1 MSFFESQT
9 KARCSSS
16 RIALFALAR
25 DLLVVMLLV
34 SAAFPAAATT
44 WGETTVV
51 DPISGKPCKVATP
64 ASMGSYVYEWPEKYD
79 QVFFPVTAA
88 DGIWACRS
96 GFASVIGDIDLS
108 GVEKQRITAFLAKL
122 DAGERQPAS
131 IADRLQRAD
140 TLYALRD
147 LQPERR
153 ALIHRILAYDFE
165 RMGGDSDRSTFHR
178 KAALEIMLGRL
189 ADETL
194 SLATRM
200 EYVFVSANYLCE
212 FGDPARAERLYSQ
225 LEWLV
230 TQSAGSQTESYAQYL
245 QSLLV
250 SARTIAPGGRLA
262 PEAEASAPAD

>member
-1 MSFFESQT
+1 MSFFEFPA
-9 KARCSSS
+9 KARSSS
-16 RIALFALAR
+16 FWTGWFALANNLAVLI
-25 DLLVVMLLV
+25 LLACLAL
-34 SAAFPAAATT
+34 PAMATT
-44 WGETTVV
+44 WSETTVV
-51 DPISGKPCKVATP
+51 DPISGKSCKVATP

-79 QVFFPVTAA
+79 QVFFPVTAV
-88 DGIWACRS
+88 DGIWVCGS

-108 GVEKQRITAFLAKL
+108 GAEKQRITAFLTTL
-122 DAGERQPAS
+122 DADERQPGSTAEKL
-131 IADRLQRAD
+131 RRAE

-165 RMGGDSDRSTFHR
+165 RMAGDNDRSAFHR

-200 EYVFVSANYLCE
+200 EYVFVSANYLRE

-225 LEWLV
+225 LEWLI
-230 TQSAGSQTESYAQYL
+230 TQSAGSQAESYAQYL

-250 SARTIAPGGRLA
+250 SARTIAPGGLLA
-262 PEAEASAPAD
+262 PEADASTPAD

>member
-1 MSFFESQT
+1 MNFF
-9 KARCSSS
+9 KHRAKVSS
-16 RIALFALAR
+16 RLTRTRWPGLSRNLAVLVLAACLAL
-25 DLLVVMLLV
+25 
-34 SAAFPAAATT
+34 PAMATT
-44 WGETTVV
+44 WGETTIV

-88 DGIWACRS
+88 DGIWACPS

-108 GVEKQRITAFLAKL
+108 VVEKERITAFLAKL
-122 DAGERQPAS
+122 DAGARQPAS
-131 IADRLQRAD
+131 IADRLRRAE

-147 LQPERR
+147 LRPERR

-165 RMGGDSDRSTFHR
+165 RMAVDSDRSTFHR
-178 KAALEIMLGRL
+178 KAALEIMLDRL

-200 EYVFVSANYLCE
+200 EYVFVSANYLRE

-225 LEWLV
+225 LEWLI
-230 TQSAGSQTESYAQYL
+230 TQSTGSQTESYAQYL

-262 PEAEASAPAD
+262 PETKASTPAD

>member
-1 MSFFESQT
+1 MSFFKFQA
-9 KARCSSS
+9 KACISSS
-16 RIALFALAR
+16 WMGWFAFAR
-25 DLLVVMLLV
+25 DLAVLMLL
-34 SAAFPAAATT
+34 ACLALPAMATT
-44 WGETTVV
+44 WGETTIV

-64 ASMGSYVYEWPEKYD
+64 ASMGSYIYEWPEKYD

-88 DGIWACRS
+88 DGIWACPS

-147 LQPERR
+147 LQRERR

-165 RMGGDSDRSTFHR
+165 RMAGDSDRSTFHR

-200 EYVFVSANYLCE
+200 EYVFVSANYLRE

-225 LEWLV
+225 LEWLI
-230 TQSAGSQTESYAQYL
+230 TQSTGSQTESYAQYL

>member
-1 MSFFESQT
+1 MSFFKFQA
-9 KARCSSS
+9 KACSSFS
-16 RIALFALAR
+16 WMGWFAFVRGLA
-25 DLLVVMLLV
+25 VFMLL
-34 SAAFPAAATT
+34 ACLALPAMATT
-44 WGETTVV
+44 WGETTIV

-64 ASMGSYVYEWPEKYD
+64 ASMGSYIYEWPEKYD

-88 DGIWACRS
+88 DGIWACAS
-96 GFASVIGDIDLS
+96 GFASVIGDIALS
-108 GVEKQRITAFLAKL
+108 DAEKQRVTAFLARL

-131 IADRLQRAD
+131 IADKLRRAE

-165 RMGGDSDRSTFHR
+165 RMAGDGDRSTLHR

-200 EYVFVSANYLCE
+200 EYVFVSANYLRE
-212 FGDPARAERLYSQ
+212 FGDSVRADRLYSQ

-250 SARTIAPGGRLA
+250 SARTITPGGRLA
-262 PEAEASAPAD
+262 PETGAATPAD